1 MKPKYNRVLLKLSGE
16 ALSGRF
22 PSGIDF
28 ETVQS
33 ICLSVK
39 ECVDAGVQV
48 GMVIGGG
55 NFWRGRTNG
64 QMNRVRADHIGMLAT
79 MMNSLAV
86 ADTLEAFGVN
96 ARVQSAIDMNK
107 IAESY
112 VQSKAVKHLEK
123 GAVVIFACGT
133 GSPFFSTDTAA
144 ALRAAEINAEVVL
157 KATMVDGV
165 YDCDPKQNKLAQKYD
180 TLTFSEVLS
189 KNLKVIDSTA
199 ASLCKDNDI
208 KLLVF
213 DISEPSNIVK
223 AIAGENVGT
232 IVR

>member
-22 PSGIDF
+22 PNGIDF

-39 ECVDAGVQV
+39 ECVDAGVKV

-86 ADTLEAFGVN
+86 ADTLEALGVN
-96 ARVQSAIDMNK
+96 VRVQSAIDMNK
-107 IAESY
+107 IAEPY

-123 GAVVIFACGT
+123 GEVVIFACGT

-144 ALRAAEINAEVVL
+144 ALRAAEINAEVVF

-199 ASLCKDNDI
+199 ASLCKDNNI

>member
-86 ADTLEAFGVN
+86 ADTLEALGVN

-107 IAESY
+107 IAEPY

-144 ALRAAEINAEVVL
+144 ALRAAE
-157 KATMVDGV
+157 
-165 YDCDPKQNKLAQKYD
+165 LAQKYD

-199 ASLCKDNDI
+199 ASLCKDNNI

>member
-1 MKPKYNRVLLKLSGE
+1 
-16 ALSGRF
+16 
-22 PSGIDF
+22 
-28 ETVQS
+28 
-33 ICLSVK
+33 
-39 ECVDAGVQV
+39 
-48 GMVIGGG
+48 
-55 NFWRGRTNG
+55 
-64 QMNRVRADHIGMLAT
+64 MNRVRADHIGMLAT

-86 ADTLEAFGVN
+86 ADTLEVLGVN
-96 ARVQSAIDMNK
+96 VRVQSAIDMNK
-107 IAESY
+107 VAEPY
-112 VQSKAVKHLEK
+112 VQSKAVKHLEN

-165 YDCDPKQNKLAQKYD
+165 YDCDPKQNELAQKYD

-189 KNLKVIDSTA
+189 KNLKVMDSTA
-199 ASLCKDNDI
+199 ASLCKDNNI

>member
-1 MKPKYNRVLLKLSGE
+1 MKSEYNRVLLKLSGE
-16 ALSGRF
+16 ALSGKF
-22 PSGIDF
+22 LNGIDF

-33 ICLSVK
+33 ICLCVK
-39 ECVDAGVQV
+39 ECVDMGVQV
-48 GMVIGGG
+48 GIVIGGG
-55 NFWRGRTNG
+55 NFWRGRTNAK
-64 QMNRVRADHIGMLAT
+64 MNRVRADHIGMLAT

-86 ADTLEAFGVN
+86 AETLESLGVN
-96 ARVQSAIDMNK
+96 VRVQSAIDMNK
-107 IAESY
+107 VAEPY
-112 VQSKAVKHLEK
+112 IQSKATKYLEN
-123 GAVVIFACGT
+123 GIVVIFACGT

-144 ALRAAEINAEVVL
+144 ALRAAEIDAEIVL

-180 TLTFSEVLS
+180 ALTFSEVLS
-189 KNLKVIDSTA
+189 KNLKVIDLTA
-199 ASLCKDNDI
+199 ASLCKENNI

-232 IVR
+232 IVK